1 MFWWYPFTVKQYIYI
16 FFFFFFL
23 KARIPAGGNAL
34 KVDIVGVQE
43 LTLQEYRSRNK
54 IIYGWTGDHWQRFAV
69 VEFLKPK
76 WNVYVFDETKL
87 D

>member
-1 MFWWYPFTVKQYIYI
+1 MFWWYPFTVNQYIYI
-16 FFFFFFL
+16 YIFFFL

-43 LTLQEYRSRNK
+43 LTLQEYRSRSTTDN
-54 IIYGWTGDHWQRFAV
+54 ALL
-69 VEFLKPK
+69 LKPK